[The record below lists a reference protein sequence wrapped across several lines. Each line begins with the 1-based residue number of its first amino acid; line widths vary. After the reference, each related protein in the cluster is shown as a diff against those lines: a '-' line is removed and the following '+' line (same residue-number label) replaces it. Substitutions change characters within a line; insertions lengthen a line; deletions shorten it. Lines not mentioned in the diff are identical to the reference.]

1 MKQGNILYF
10 KNDNG
15 AELTLRSNDKKRYCL
30 NSVDF
35 GKTGEDT
42 YSSAVPFYH
51 GEVYESCK
59 LQPRDI
65 VVGAYLFDGDKE
77 LVTSA
82 LSPLSC
88 CELTINNGR
97 SVRGKVIGV
106 PSFSY
111 VPLVTFSFVFRAFS
125 PFFLGT
131 EVETRNSGAEE
142 FNVVNVGD
150 VETPCRIV
158 LYGKTVKVGSA
169 SGGINPRLENLTT
182 GEYIEF
188 PYPNLDGLTGL
199 GDGARI
205 EINTDLTDRYIRWYK
220 AGAAE
225 PVNGFSCMDVNS
237 TLFSLVAGKNVLK
250 AVGTYKQTEFNYDV
264 SVWCRGRYLE
274 W

>member
-1 MKQGNILYF
+1 MKRIRKLMF
-10 KNDNG
+10 ENDNG
-15 AELTLRSNDKKRYCL
+15 SSLIVEKRPKRYFL
-30 NSVDF
+30 TTVDM
-35 GKTGEDT
+35 GKTDENT
-42 YSSAVPFYH
+42 YTASVPFYH
-51 GEVYESCK
+51 GEIYTANR
-59 LQPRDI
+59 LMTRDI
-65 VVGAYLFDGDKE
+65 IGKAVMLGGDKAE
-77 LVTSA
+77 VISA
-82 LSPLSC
+82 LSPLTEC
-88 CELTINNGR
+88 TLTVDGGR
-97 SVRGKVIGV
+97 QIRGKLIGT
-106 PSFSY
+106 PRFY
-111 VPLVTFSFVFRAFS
+111 EYPDFAFDFQFRAFS

-131 EVETRNSGAEE
+131 EVETRNNGAEE